1 MSEIY
6 EHAWEIDGIILAS
19 KNQEKNL
26 CQSHYVHHKSYR
38 LAWNQTQVSVVA
50 SQTLVQ
56 EPRHSLL
63 IFKVFSPHSMTY
75 NHKYVWMILKNPK
88 LSKLI

>member
-6 EHAWEIDGIILAS
+6 KQAGEIDGIILAS

-26 CQSHYVHHKSYR
+26 CHSHSVHHKSHR
-38 LAWNQTQVSVVA
+38 LAWDQTQVSVVT
-50 SQTLVQ
+50 SQTLVL

-63 IFKVFSPHSMTY
+63 IFKVFSSHNMANNY
-75 NHKYVWMILKNPK
+75 KFVWMILKNPK
-88 LSKLI
+88 LS